1 VNNRRAVLALILL
14 APACGTQLC
23 QPEEPPTYS
32 EITYLHYMQP
42 NRDASYPSFKV
53 LMVSDDG
60 TYVEDDEIGLPYPHQ
75 HQWGKALKILIQ
87 SRYNAT
93 WRHTSHSVEKVIW
106 EKEVLQGPVRLH
118 GISAPYFGAD
128 RRSFIDEK
136 KLDCGAPE
144 VCAQLDDAIQSGD
157 KFDLVFEFG
166 PSADAPLQVVGIEA
180 PTCYSTLDCG
190 IREEC
195 CQVDE
200 AAVCVEDLACPE
212 GQRIRYGKLE
222 SP

>member
-1 VNNRRAVLALILL
+1 MNRGRAILALILL
-14 APACGTQLC
+14 SPACGTHMC

-60 TYVEDDEIGLPYPHQ
+60 TYVEDDALGLPYPYT
-75 HQWGKALKILIQ
+75 HQWGKALKLLVL

-93 WRHTSHSVEKVIW
+93 WRHTSHSVDKVIW
-106 EKEVLQGPVRLH
+106 EKEVLEGPVRLH
-118 GISAPYFGAD
+118 GISEPYFAPDG
-128 RRSFIDEK
+128 RSFIDTK
-136 KLDCGAPE
+136 ALQCKTPE
-144 VCAQLDDAIQSGD
+144 VCSALDKAIQGGD

-166 PSADAPLQVVGIEA
+166 PSAEAPLQVVGIEA
-180 PTCYSTLDCG
+180 PTCYSSLDCG

-200 AAVCVEDLACPE
+200 VAVCVDDLACPE
-212 GQRIRYGKLE
+212 GQRVRYGK
-222 SP
+222 PGAQ